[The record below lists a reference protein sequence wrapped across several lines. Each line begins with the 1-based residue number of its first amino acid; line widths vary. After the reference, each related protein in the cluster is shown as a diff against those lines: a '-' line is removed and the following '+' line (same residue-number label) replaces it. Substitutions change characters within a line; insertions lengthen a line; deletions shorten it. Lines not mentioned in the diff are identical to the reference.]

1 MHTFIKYIKFIRLLY
16 YALYLPLFIK
26 ICNVFF
32 IYLFIVVEV
41 DVVVVI
47 IIVIIIIII
56 IAVLLPVVFHSI
68 VIEFIWHAK

>member
-26 ICNVFF
+26 MCHVFF

-56 IAVLLPVVFHSI
+56 AVLLPVVFHSI